1 MNLQMISYRVR
12 SLVSRFIAEERAAT
26 AVEYAVIAAIVGI
39 GLITVLTT
47 FSENLQTAFGELS
60 TAVSTGTAQGPGN

>member
-1 MNLQMISYRVR
+1 MNLQMVSYQVR
-12 SLVSRFIAEERAAT
+12 GLVNRFVAEERAAT

-47 FSENLQTAFGELS
+47 FSESLRTAFDELS
-60 TAVSTGTAQGPGN
+60 GAATTGTAQGPGN